1 MKRTILTLTA
11 SLFTLSAHAHGEHD
25 YGWMNEA
32 PAPEVT
38 EEECVA
44 LEQELNSTEK
54 KKLNAT
60 QSKLKAACDEKRQ
73 DRYKQEM

>member
-1 MKRTILTLTA
+1 MKRTMLTFVA
-11 SLFTLSAHAHGEHD
+11 GLFSFSAYAHGEHD
-25 YGWMNEA
+25 YDWMNEA

-44 LEQELNSTEK
+44 LEQELNSSEK